1 MESSTATLRT
11 DLPRTHRTGFNAPF
25 LPFLPYFCLV
35 SRDVRSDA
43 QCHTK
48 GMRQPTYVDHDVL
61 SAPADAV
68 ESQDRPLGKCMI
80 LLAAVNTREVQ

>member
-1 MESSTATLRT
+1 
-11 DLPRTHRTGFNAPF
+11 
-25 LPFLPYFCLV
+25 
-35 SRDVRSDA
+35 
-43 QCHTK
+43 
-48 GMRQPTYVDHDVL
+48 MRQPTYVDHDVL